1 MDQQQPGHGRVWVGV
16 DIGKHAHHAAAVDGD
31 GQLVWSRRVANDQ
44 AAIQGLIGQ
53 AAASAAGVRW
63 AVDSTGGSASLL
75 LALLVAAD
83 QPVVYVPGGTVNR
96 MAGAFAGEA
105 KTDPKDALV
114 IAQMARLRP
123 DLLAAQPRPEL
134 VAIHSSSPRRER
146 RRSAVPAGQS

>member
-1 MDQQQPGHGRVWVGV
+1 MEQQQPGHGRVWVGV

-53 AAASAAGVRW
+53 AAASAAQLCW
-63 AVDSTGGSASLL
+63 AVDSTGGSAGLL

-83 QPVVYVPGGTVNR
+83 QPVVYVPGRVVNR

-105 KTDPKDALV
+105 KTDAKDAVV
-114 IAQMARLRP
+114 IAQTARMRQ
-123 DLLAAQPRPEL
+123 DLGAARPRP
-134 VAIHSSSPRRER
+134 SWSPSWPCW
-146 RRSAVPAGQS
+146 SATAPTCWPTGSGP